1 MLGEKKV
8 GYDPR
13 PTMDELDP
21 VIPPGLEAL
30 ARLWLDF
37 PGRTLDFNEPL
48 RPPSAP
54 PPALVATI
62 TARSP
67 HRERVLADAALWS
80 RLGRPAAAAPD
91 AAELLLPPPPVQAWE
106 GWARSLCPLVLR
118 VEWPRTIAG
127 LEVDFFNFGIHRVVV
142 EDGEW
147 RVAALYDD
155 RGRRQVERVIAFLEA
170 RPKLAR

>member
-1 MLGEKKV
+1 M

-13 PTMDELDP
+13 LKMHDLEP
-21 VIPPGLEAL
+21 VLPPGLDAL

-48 RPPSAP
+48 PPPSSP

-62 TARSP
+62 TSRAP

-80 RLGRPAAAAPD
+80 RLGRPAAAAAD
-91 AAELLLPPPPVQAWE
+91 AEQILLEPPPVEAWE
-106 GWARSLCPLVLR
+106 GWPRSLSPLVLR
-118 VEWPRTIAG
+118 VEWARTIAG
-127 LEVDFFNFGIHRVVV
+127 LEVDFFNFGIHRVVE
-142 EDGEW
+142 EDGAW

-155 RGRRQVERVIAFLEA
+155 RSRRQVERVIAYLDG
-170 RPKLAR
+170 RSKRSP